1 MNEPEHVPASY
12 DWSAP
17 DMSAMVS
24 ALTDVVSGDSKPS
37 VSVSRFTS
45 SSSSSLRLK
54 RGREEYNLASDQ
66 VPVSSVIAR
75 AETVTEE
82 EGGSSKGRPRR
93 YRGVRQRPWGK
104 WAAEIRDPHKAA
116 RVWLGTFDTAE
127 AAARA
132 YDSAALRFRGCKA
145 KLNFPENVTALDR
158 HPPDPNPQTQTQ
170 SQSLPSATASFHGFG
185 YGKGAAEIRDPHKA
199 ARGWLGTFDTAEA
212 AARAYDSA
220 ALRFRGCKAKL
231 NFPENVTALD
241 RHPPDPNPQTQ
252 TQSQSLPSA
261 TASFHG
267 FGYSPFESPRSG
279 QFLVDSGGGSTL
291 QPPLLYGQGQD
302 ATSFSPRYMFQSPPA
317 NPCDSPCRR

>member
-185 YGKGAAEIRDPHKA
+185 Y
-199 ARGWLGTFDTAEA
+199 
-212 AARAYDSA
+212 
-220 ALRFRGCKAKL
+220 
-231 NFPENVTALD
+231 
-241 RHPPDPNPQTQ
+241 
-252 TQSQSLPSA
+252 
-261 TASFHG
+261 
-267 FGYSPFESPRSG
+267 SPFESPRSG